1 MNALRHVLWPSCF
14 WARALALLC
23 LTAAVCAISVSSLLC
38 VLISRW
44 PRCFGRDRGPSSSGG
59 GCFVDSIVSP
69 ALRIWLQSK
78 TRENFHYISRYSAI
92 MYADDTQNN
101 HCIYRHYRLLFQV
114 EIVNILYTTPICFVH
129 FNKERSCP
137 CCSLAPPAP
146 LCRRVGSLRPAASK
160 QVLFPYLDIYRCT
173 ALSKPSSHQ
182 MTLVFRR
189 GSAYDKD
196 KIAGLQLYTAHLTG
210 RKRYVYTARR
220 KLLFPPRLALFAG
233 RCLPHGKGH

>member
-1 MNALRHVLWPSCF
+1 MQMTHK
-14 WARALALLC
+14 
-23 LTAAVCAISVSSLLC
+23 TI
-38 VLISRW
+38 
-44 PRCFGRDRGPSSSGG
+44 
-59 GCFVDSIVSP
+59 IVSTGT
-69 ALRIWLQSK
+69 IVCC
-78 TRENFHYISRYSAI
+78 F
-92 MYADDTQNN
+92 
-101 HCIYRHYRLLFQV
+101 RLKFA
-114 EIVNILYTTPICFVH
+114 NILYTTPICFVH

-233 RCLPHGKGH
+233 RCLPHAKAIDAHRDAEGHAFYEADYREPTGSPSRCPTPSMMRICSVTAFRTAAAASAAPQRSTATSSPFRRGTKTTRCCLRLRGCARPATSM